1 MRLVVGLDLDGV
13 TFNFDQGWRK
23 AYDLWFDGQFSDRT
37 STQWDFH
44 DETHF
49 GSMTEFYKWAQRA
62 NVFGSLEPIPG
73 ALGGI
78 HTWLE
83 ASIGVLFTTS
93 RPEWAAGAT
102 SACLARYGL
111 VPDRLG
117 RSGMELR
124 FEQEKWKALAGVYVD
139 DSPEVLKGLKA
150 HGKTTIRY
158 TQPWNKRVPATVAVD
173 NWKELTNV
181 VLEMAGVV
189 A

>member
-1 MRLVVGLDLDGV
+1 MKLIVGLDLDGV
-13 TFNFDQGWRK
+13 TFDFDQGWRK
-23 AYDLWFDGQFSDRT
+23 VYDLWFDGQT
-37 STQWDFH
+37 SLSSSSKWDFH

-49 GSMTEFYKWAQRA
+49 LTMVEFYKWAQRA
-62 NVFGSLEPIPG
+62 NVFGSLEPLPG

-83 ASIGVLFTTS
+83 NGISVLFITS
-93 RPEWAAGAT
+93 RPDWAAGAT

-124 FEQEKWKALAGVYVD
+124 FEHEKWKAHAGVYVD
-139 DSPEVLKGLKA
+139 DSPEVLTQLKA
-150 HGKTTIRY
+150 HGKTAIRFV
-158 TQPWNKRVPATVAVD
+158 QPWNKRAPSTVAVQH
-173 NWKELTNV
+173 WKELTDV